1 MNELIQQTG
10 AILKQTQELLKVP
23 GVKETVTG
31 FLGWM
36 GKNIFSQSKTARER
50 LNLIEQQQ
58 ADAETI
64 SKLMG
69 NLETLLEDNEALQ
82 KELNEKVA
90 SMQSKLKQAGVVI
103 TKTNTGTVTGN
114 DNQFFQDITGNVTT
128 TKIGRQIN
136 QGDSSTY
143 NENN

>member
-10 AILKQTQELLKVP
+10 NILTQAQELLKVP

-36 GKNIFSQSKTARER
+36 GKKIFSKSKTAQER
-50 LNLIEQQQ
+50 LILIEKQQ
-58 ADAETI
+58 ADAQTI
-64 SKLMG
+64 ATLMG
-69 NLETLLEDNEALQ
+69 NLEAALENNEELQ
-82 KELNEKVA
+82 QELNEKVA
-90 SMQSKLKQAGVVI
+90 SVQSELKQAGVVI

-136 QGDSSTY
+136 QGSSSTY

>member
-1 MNELIQQTG
+1 MNELMQQTG
-10 AILKQTQELLKVP
+10 AILAQAQEWLKMP

-36 GKNIFSQSKTARER
+36 GKKIFSKSKTAQER
-50 LNLIEQQQ
+50 FILIEQQQ

-64 SKLMG
+64 AKLMG

-82 KELNEKVA
+82 QALNEKVA
-90 SMQSKLKQAGVVI
+90 TVQSELKQAGVVI
-103 TKTNTGTVTGN
+103 TKANTGTVTGN
-114 DNQFFQDITGNVTT
+114 DNVFIQDVTGNVTT
-128 TKIGRQIN
+128 TKIGRQVN
-136 QGDSSTY
+136 QGNNSTY

>member
-10 AILKQTQELLKVP
+10 AILTQAQELLKMP

-36 GKNIFSQSKTARER
+36 GKKIFSKSKTAQER
-50 LNLIEQQQ
+50 LILIEQRQ
-58 ADAETI
+58 ADAQTI
-64 SKLMG
+64 ATLMG
-69 NLETLLEDNEALQ
+69 NLESALENNEELQ

-90 SMQSKLKQAGVVI
+90 AVQSELKQAGVVI

-136 QGDSSTY
+136 QGSSSTY

>member
-10 AILKQTQELLKVP
+10 VILKQTQELLKVP

-36 GKNIFSQSKTARER
+36 GKNIFSQSKTAQER

-64 SKLMG
+64 TKLMG
-69 NLETLLEDNEALQ
+69 NLESALENNEELQ

-90 SMQSKLKQAGVVI
+90 SVQSELKQAGVVI

>member
-1 MNELIQQTG
+1 MNELMQQTG
-10 AILKQTQELLKVP
+10 AILAQAQEWLKMP

-36 GKNIFSQSKTARER
+36 GKKIFSKSKTAQER
-50 LNLIEQQQ
+50 LILIEQQK

-64 SKLMG
+64 AKLMG

-82 KELNEKVA
+82 QALNEKVA
-90 SMQSKLKQAGVVI
+90 TVQSELKQAGVVI
-103 TKTNTGTVTGN
+103 TKANTGTVTGN
-114 DNQFFQDITGNVTT
+114 DNVFIQDVTGNVTT
-128 TKIGRQIN
+128 TKIGRQVN
-136 QGDSSTY
+136 QGNNSTY